1 MHCTWQH
8 HSNNPIIF
16 NKKNTNLSFGAF
28 IIIMIIFLFHVF
40 FHSQLVVFLFC
51 SRGLDFG
58 KNVLSVYCLDIK
70 KKKRLTLFFFTP
82 ITMIF
87 GRITCQII
95 VILSNFLFLNLYFKF
110 LSNTCIMFDFKKV
123 RKEINKE
130 KTYQ

>member
-28 IIIMIIFLFHVF
+28 IIIIVIIIIVFLFHVF

-58 KNVLSVYCLDIK
+58 KNVLNVYCLDIK
-70 KKKRLTLFFFTP
+70 KKKRFWHFFFFLP

-123 RKEINKE
+123 RK
-130 KTYQ
+130 